1 MCKNNSVQN
10 SIWLHVVSDKSEKEF
25 PNLFFF
31 FFKRSLP
38 FLTEI
43 AISKKQTTAMCAQEP
58 RGPDHEVTLIELLQ
72 RRYGLNA
79 LVPPAMETEPS

>member
-1 MCKNNSVQN
+1 MKSKNNSVQN
-10 SIWLHVVSDKSEKEF
+10 SVWLHVVSDKSENF
-25 PNLFFF
+25 PTSFFF
-31 FFKRSLP
+31 LKRSLP

-43 AISKKQTTAMCAQEP
+43 AISKKQTTAMCTQEEP
-58 RGPDHEVTLIELLQ
+58 RGPDHEVTLTELLQ